1 MKAIILAGGEGT
13 RLRPLTNTIP
23 KALVDI
29 NGKTLTEHAIV
40 LLKRFGA
47 TEFILSLCYMAD
59 KVRQY
64 FGNGSKFGT
73 KIDYVVEKTLLGTAG
88 PLILLKKEGKRIK
101 ETFIMINGDNLF
113 SLNFKK
119 MLEVHKKNKAIGTI
133 ALTKTKDVT
142 TSGVVRLEGSKIVEF
157 VEKPKKE
164 DAPSDFISSGYYI
177 LEPEVFDFLP
187 NKEKVMM
194 EHDIW
199 PALAKAGKL
208 YGYYD
213 SGLWF
218 DTGTFSRLDEVR
230 KKWKGL

>member
-13 RLRPLTNTIP
+13 RLRPLTNTLP

-29 NGKTLTEHAIV
+29 NGRTLTDHAII
-40 LLKRFGA
+40 LLKKFGA
-47 TEFILSLCYMAD
+47 TEFILSLGYMAD
-59 KVRQY
+59 KVKQH
-64 FGNGSKFGT
+64 FGDGKRLGA

-88 PLILLKKEGKRIK
+88 PLILLKKEGKQIR

-119 MLEVHKKNKAIGTI
+119 MLEVHKKNKAIATI

-142 TSGVVRLEGSKIVEF
+142 TSGVVKLEGSKIVEF

-164 DAPSDFISSGYYI
+164 DAPSDLISSGYYI
-177 LEPEVFDFLP
+177 LEPEVFNYLP
-187 NKEKVMM
+187 DKEKVMM

-213 SGLWF
+213 PGLWF
-218 DTGTFSRLDEVR
+218 DTGTLERLEEVR
-230 KKWKGL
+230 KKWKV